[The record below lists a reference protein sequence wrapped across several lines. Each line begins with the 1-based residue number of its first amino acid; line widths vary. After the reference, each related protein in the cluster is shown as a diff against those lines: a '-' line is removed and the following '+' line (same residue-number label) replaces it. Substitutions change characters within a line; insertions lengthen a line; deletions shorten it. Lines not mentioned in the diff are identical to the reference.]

1 MPRLAPFALAL
12 ASTGLLVAMPAAAK
26 EKKDEGASSRPAL
39 IEQLYGC
46 RDIAD
51 ASARL
56 ACFDREVAG
65 LSAAEEK
72 REISFA
78 DKAAVEKARRGLF
91 GFSFSSLGS
100 LFGGGDDDKDG
111 RINQIETTLRSVSY
125 AGTKY
130 RFTLED
136 GAVWQQTDTIDPSR
150 QPRAGD
156 KIEIKAGAMG
166 SFMAKVEGGRAMR
179 VKREH

>member
-26 EKKDEGASSRPAL
+26 DKDSSARPAL

-51 ASARL
+51 AAARL

-100 LFGGGDDDKDG
+100 LFGGGGDDDKDG
-111 RINQIETTLRSVSY
+111 RISQIETTLRSVSY

>member
-1 MPRLAPFALAL
+1 MMHLSFRLIAPFAA
-12 ASTGLLVAMPAAAK
+12 VAAFAAAPAAASDQDK
-26 EKKDEGASSRPAL
+26 TVSRPAQ
-39 IEQLYGC
+39 IDALYAC

-51 ASARL
+51 PAARL
-56 ACFDREVAG
+56 GCFDREVGA

-91 GFSFSSLGS
+91 GFSLSSLGS
-100 LFGGGDDDKDG
+100 LFGGGDDDSQ
-111 RINQIETTLRSVSY
+111 RIDRIETTLRSVGY
-125 AGTKY
+125 VGTKY

-179 VKREH
+179 VHRER